1 VPDTG
6 KLMPALIG
14 EVDPVRADPAT
25 APKVMDESSTE
36 TLSHT
41 LRFATLNV
49 WSEMYQV
56 LPINSASFDPS
67 L

>member
-6 KLMPALIG
+6 KLTPAFIG
-14 EVDPVRADPAT
+14 EVGPVRADPAT
-25 APKVMDESSTE
+25 VPKVIDESSIE